1 MAKADIN
8 RAIHIAHRVAYLML
22 RQDDPWPNYEAVRAL
37 AESLQSRAAIQVEA
51 VRHENEIR
59 RLVKAYT
66 EERDHDQAIS

>member
-1 MAKADIN
+1 MAD

-22 RQDDPWPNYEAVRAL
+22 RQDNQWPCHEAVEAL

-59 RLVKAYT
+59 RLVKAYI
-66 EERDHDQAIS
+66 EERDHGTS